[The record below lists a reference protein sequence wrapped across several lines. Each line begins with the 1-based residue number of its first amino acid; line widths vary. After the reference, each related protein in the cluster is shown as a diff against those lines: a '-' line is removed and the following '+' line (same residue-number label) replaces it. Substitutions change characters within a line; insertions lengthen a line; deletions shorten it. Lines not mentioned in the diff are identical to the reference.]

1 MKNLKVWQ
9 KLGLLGAVFMLPF
22 AVVASKMVQSIDG
35 LGAEFARQEIRG
47 LEYYSPLLMLLKD
60 LQAHRGLT
68 TAALSGE
75 ASFRERAA
83 RVADDIDRD
92 IKAVDAVDQRLATA
106 LGTSTRWSALRA
118 ACRDLLLHKT
128 SRLAEES
135 FEAHTAVIEDAIALI
150 GSIGDG
156 ARLSVDPQVDS
167 YYLLNFVILK
177 GPELTEVLAQARDL
191 GTMTAASRRR
201 TAEQGQEMM
210 RLATL
215 ATFLQARL
223 DKSLAKALQF
233 NDALRPALEV
243 DVRASS
249 TAVRDAGRYI
259 NDLASGA
266 AAAAS
271 TSPQDVYATLSRSVD
286 GIVDLEQRA
295 TASARVLLDARVQTF
310 QRQVVYAMGAAILGL
325 LIVSAIAFF
334 IIRDITLPLAQVV
347 ATANQI
353 ATGDLAVTSLSQ
365 DRKDE
370 LGVLGRAFDRMVS
383 ALKETVGVAERI
395 ASGDLSVAVSPRSE
409 RDALGQT
416 LGHMVDKLS
425 RLVAEVQ
432 RSNVQVNTSVNEI
445 AATAKQ
451 QQVTTSEIAATTT
464 EIGATSKE
472 ISATSKD
479 LVKTMSEVSA
489 VAEQTATL
497 AGSGQ
502 VGLTRMEETM
512 RHVMDAAGAINAKL
526 AVLNEKAANINQVVT
541 TITKVA
547 DQTNLLSLNAAIE
560 AEKAG
565 EYGRGFAVVA
575 TEIRRLADQTAVATY
590 DIEQMV
596 KEIQSAVSA
605 GVMGMDKFSEEV
617 RRGIQDVQQ
626 VGEQLSQIIHQ
637 VQALAPRFE
646 AVSEGMRAQATG
658 AEHITQALAQLSDA
672 AQQTVEALR
681 QSNQAIDGLNQA
693 ATGMRSGVSRFK
705 LVA

>member
-9 KLGLLGAVFMLPF
+9 KLGMLGAVFMLPF
-22 AVVASKMVQSIDG
+22 AVVASKMVSSIDA

-47 LEYYSPLLMLLKD
+47 LDYYTPLLTLLKD
-60 LQAHRGLT
+60 LQEHRGLT
-68 TAALSGE
+68 TAWLAGD
-75 ASFRERAA
+75 ATFKDRAA
-83 RVADDIDRD
+83 RKAADIETD
-92 IKAVDAVDQRLATA
+92 IKALDVVDQRLDDA
-106 LGTSTRWSALRA
+106 LKTSTKWAALRA
-118 ACRDLLLHKT
+118 GARELLNRT
-128 SRLAEES
+128 ARTPEDS
-135 FEAHTAVIEDAIALI
+135 FEAHTAAIEDAIALI
-150 GSIGDG
+150 GSIGDV

-177 GPELTEVLAQARDL
+177 GPELSEVLAQARDIA
-191 GTMTAASRRR
+191 TMMSASRQRSP
-201 TAEQGQEMM
+201 EQVESLT
-210 RLATL
+210 RLSML
-215 ATFLQARL
+215 AVFLQGRL
-223 DKSLAKALQF
+223 DKSMNKALLF
-233 NDALRPALEV
+233 NEALRPTLEA
-243 DVRASS
+243 DVRASAA
-249 TAVRDAGRYI
+249 AVRDSGEHLSA
-259 NDLASGA
+259 LATGSRMA
-266 AAAAS
+266 A
-271 TSPQDVYATLSRSVD
+271 TVPDVYAALSRSVD
-286 GIVDLEQRA
+286 TLFDLAQRA
-295 TASARVLLDARVQTF
+295 TASARVLLAERVAAF
-310 QRQVVYAMGAAILGL
+310 QSQVLYAMGWAILGL
-325 LIVSAIAFF
+325 VVVSAIGVF
-334 IIRDITLPLAQVV
+334 IIRDITRPLQRVV

-353 ATGDLAVTSLSQ
+353 ATGDLVVASVSQ
-365 DRKDE
+365 GRKDE
-370 LGVLGRAFDRMVS
+370 IGLLGQAFDRMVA

-395 ASGDLSVAVSPRSE
+395 AAGDLSVAVKPRSD
-409 RDALGQT
+409 RDALGHT
-416 LGHMVDKLS
+416 LANMVDKLS
-425 RLVAEVQ
+425 GLVAEVQ

-451 QQVTTSEIAATTT
+451 QHVTTSEIAATTT

-479 LVKTMSEVSA
+479 LVKTMNEVSV

-502 VGLTRMEETM
+502 IGLTRMEETM
-512 RHVMDAAGAINAKL
+512 RHVMEAAGSINAKL
-526 AVLNEKAANINQVVT
+526 SVLNEKAANINQVVT

-646 AVSEGMRAQATG
+646 AVNEGMRAQASG

-681 QSNQAIDGLNQA
+681 QSTQAIDGLNQA